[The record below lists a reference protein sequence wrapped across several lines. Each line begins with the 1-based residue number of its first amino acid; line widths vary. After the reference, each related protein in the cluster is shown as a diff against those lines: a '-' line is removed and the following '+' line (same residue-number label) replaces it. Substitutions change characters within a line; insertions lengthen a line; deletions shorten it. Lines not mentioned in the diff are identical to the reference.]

1 MSAPNRPRR
10 RSRDATLRVKP
21 IASTDSGMTD
31 EADPPETHRQ
41 HGPRLFAPRLVRGSR
56 LTFRPANPDDAAF
69 ILSLRLDEA
78 KNKHLSTTSPDVERQ
93 RQWLA
98 ALPSD
103 QVYFI
108 IEAEG
113 RPVGTVRLYD
123 QRGSSFCWGSWILSD
138 DAPKSSA
145 VESTLMVYAT
155 GLALGFTAAH
165 FEVRKEN
172 VKVWQYHERCG
183 AERVGETE
191 EEYLYTISE
200 PAIEALF
207 ARYRGRLNGPVTVD
221 W

>member
-1 MSAPNRPRR
+1 MID
-10 RSRDATLRVKP
+10 DA
-21 IASTDSGMTD
+21 D
-31 EADPPETHRQ
+31 EPGAQGRE
-41 HGPRLFAPRLVRGSR
+41 GPRLVAPRLATGAR
-56 LTFRPANPDDAAF
+56 LTFRPAVEDDAEF
-69 ILSLRLDEA
+69 ILSLRLDGA
-78 KNKHLSTTSPDVERQ
+78 KNQHLSATSPDVEKQ

-98 ALPSD
+98 ALPAD
-103 QVYFI
+103 QIYFI

-123 QRGSSFCWGSWILSD
+123 QRGSSFCWGSWILSN

-145 VESTLMVYAT
+145 VESTLMVYAV
-155 GLALGFTAAH
+155 GLALGFTASH

-191 EEYLYTISE
+191 DEYHYAISG
-200 PAIEALF
+200 PAIDALF
-207 ARYRGRLNGPVTVD
+207 ARYESRLGGPVKID

>member
-1 MSAPNRPRR
+1 
-10 RSRDATLRVKP
+10 
-21 IASTDSGMTD
+21 MTD
-31 EADPPETHRQ
+31 EADEPRTHGED
-41 HGPRLFAPRLVRGSR
+41 GPQLVTPRLVTGAR
-56 LTFRPANPDDAAF
+56 LKFRPAVPDDAGF
-69 ILSLRLDEA
+69 ILSLRLDGE
-78 KNKHLSTTSPDVERQ
+78 KNKHLSATSPDVERQ

-103 QVYFI
+103 QIYFI
-108 IEAEG
+108 IEADC

-123 QRGSSFCWGSWILSD
+123 QRGSSFCWGSWILSN

-191 EEYLYTISE
+191 EDYRYVISE
-200 PAIEALF
+200 AAIQALF
-207 ARYRGRLNGPVTVD
+207 ARYESRLNGPVTVD

>member
-1 MSAPNRPRR
+1 
-10 RSRDATLRVKP
+10 
-21 IASTDSGMTD
+21 MTD
-31 EADPPETHRQ
+31 EADKPEIPRQ
-41 HGPRLFAPRLVRGSR
+41 DGPRLVAPRLVTGSR
-56 LTFRPANPDDAAF
+56 LTFCPANPDDAAF
-69 ILSLRLDEA
+69 ILSLRLDVA
-78 KNKHLSTTSPDVERQ
+78 KNKHLSATSPDVERQ

-98 ALPSD
+98 ALPPD

-123 QRGSSFCWGSWILSD
+123 PRGSSFCWGSWILSD

-155 GLALGFTAAH
+155 GMALGFTAAH

-172 VKVWQYHERCG
+172 VKVWEYHERCG

-207 ARYRGRLNGPVTVD
+207 ARYQSRLNGPVTVD

>member
-1 MSAPNRPRR
+1 
-10 RSRDATLRVKP
+10 
-21 IASTDSGMTD
+21 MTD
-31 EADPPETHRQ
+31 APDEPEKHSQDEA
-41 HGPRLFAPRLVRGSR
+41 RLVAPKLVTGTR
-56 LTFRPANPDDAAF
+56 LAFRPATPDDAAF
-69 ILSLRLDEA
+69 ILSLRLDEE
-78 KNKHLSTTSPDVERQ
+78 KNKHLSPTSPDVERQ

-103 QVYFI
+103 QIYFI
-108 IEAEG
+108 IEADA

-123 QRGSSFCWGSWILSD
+123 QRGSSFCWGSWILSN

-165 FEVRKEN
+165 FEVRKDN

-183 AERVGETE
+183 AERVGETAE
-191 EEYLYTISE
+191 DYLYAISE
-200 PAIEALF
+200 LAIQALF
-207 ARYRGRLNGPVTVD
+207 TRYQSRMNGPVTVD

>member
-1 MSAPNRPRR
+1 
-10 RSRDATLRVKP
+10 
-21 IASTDSGMTD
+21 MTD
-31 EADPPETHRQ
+31 ALDEPEKRRQ
-41 HGPRLFAPRLVRGSR
+41 GEPRLVAPRMVTGSR
-56 LTFRPANPDDAAF
+56 LTFRPATPDDAAF
-69 ILSLRLDEA
+69 ILSLRLDEE
-78 KNKHLSTTSPDVERQ
+78 KNKHLSATSPDVERQ
-93 RQWLA
+93 REWLA

-103 QVYFI
+103 QIYFI
-108 IEAEG
+108 IEADA

-123 QRGSSFCWGSWILSD
+123 QRGSSFCWGSWILSN

-183 AERVGETE
+183 AERIGEAE
-191 EEYLYTISE
+191 DEYLYTISE
-200 PAIEALF
+200 PAVQALF
-207 ARYRGRLNGPVTVD
+207 ARYQSRLDGPVTVD

>member
-1 MSAPNRPRR
+1 MLAAAARGDIAWAKDCLYPDSAMAE
-10 RSRDATLRVKP
+10 AT
-21 IASTDSGMTD
+21 D
-31 EADPPETHRQ
+31 DPEEHDRG
-41 HGPRLFAPRLVRGSR
+41 GPRLVAPRLVTGSR
-56 LTFRPANPDDAAF
+56 LTFRAADPEDAEF
-69 ILSLRLDEA
+69 ILSLRLDEE

-103 QVYFI
+103 QIYFI
-108 IEAEG
+108 IEADA

-123 QRGSSFCWGSWILSD
+123 QRESSFCWGSWILSN

-183 AERVGETE
+183 AERIGETE
-191 EEYLYTISE
+191 EEYLYAISE
-200 PAIEALF
+200 PAVQALF
-207 ARYRGRLNGPVTVD
+207 ARYQSRLDGPVRID